1 MKRVEVDLQK
11 CTRCGECARRCPF
24 GALRMG
30 QEGLLHAPGKCMEEC
45 EICRLVCPE
54 NAITYAEFSCGG
66 CQSESCG
73 KCGRRGCC
81 QGCSGC
87 GDKRE
92 HSGQNAEK
100 AQERRQ

>member
-1 MKRVEVDLQK
+1 MKRVVVDLQK

-45 EICRLVCPE
+45 EICRLICPE
-54 NAITYAEFSCGG
+54 NAITYAQFSCGG

-73 KCGRRGCC
+73 KCGSC
-81 QGCSGC
+81 QGCGGC

-100 AQERRQ
+100 AQERRE

>member
-1 MKRVEVDLQK
+1 MKRVVVDLQK

-30 QEGLLHAPGKCMEEC
+30 QEGLLHAPRKCMEEC
-45 EICRLVCPE
+45 EICRLICPE

-66 CQSESCG
+66 CQSENCG
-73 KCGRRGCC
+73 KCGSC
-81 QGCSGC
+81 QGCGGC

-100 AQERRQ
+100 AQERRE

>member
-1 MKRVEVDLQK
+1 MKRVVVDLQK
-11 CTRCGECARRCPF
+11 CTRCGECACRCPF

-45 EICRLVCPE
+45 EICRLICTE

-73 KCGRRGCC
+73 KCGSC
-81 QGCSGC
+81 QGCGGC

-100 AQERRQ
+100 AQERRE

>member
-1 MKRVEVDLQK
+1 MKGVVVALQK

-45 EICRLVCPE
+45 EICRLICPE
-54 NAITYAEFSCGG
+54 NAITYAQFSCGG
-66 CQSESCG
+66 CQSENCG
-73 KCGRRGCC
+73 KCGSC
-81 QGCSGC
+81 QGCGGC

-100 AQERRQ
+100 AQERRE